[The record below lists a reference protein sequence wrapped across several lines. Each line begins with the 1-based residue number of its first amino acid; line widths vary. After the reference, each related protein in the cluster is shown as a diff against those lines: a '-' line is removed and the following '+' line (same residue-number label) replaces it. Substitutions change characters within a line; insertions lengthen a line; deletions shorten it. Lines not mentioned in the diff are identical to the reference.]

1 MKTLK
6 RNLISYVVLLIFAI
20 GCFVY
25 GKYVSSLNEY
35 IYGILFGFGITG
47 FLGLLL
53 CLKLMRNP
61 EKCEQMDLCENEERS
76 VFIREKTSSKV
87 YSIFIFIES
96 IAIII
101 LGLLGYKFTSIII
114 SALLLGKLIM
124 WFILGT
130 YYGKKY

>member
-6 RNLISYVVLLIFAI
+6 RNLISYVVFLIFAI

-114 SALLLGKLIM
+114 SSLLLGKLIM

>member
-6 RNLISYVVLLIFAI
+6 KNLTLYAVFLIFAI
-20 GCFVY
+20 GCFIY
-25 GKYVSSLNEY
+25 GKYVSTISEY
-35 IYGILFGFGITG
+35 IYGILFGFGVTG
-47 FLGLLL
+47 LVGLLMS
-53 CLKLMRNP
+53 LKLMRNP
-61 EKCEQMDLCENEERS
+61 EKCEEIELYKNEERS

-96 IAIII
+96 TTIII
-101 LGLLGYKFTSIII
+101 LGFLGYKFASMII
-114 SALLLGKLIM
+114 SALLLGKLVM